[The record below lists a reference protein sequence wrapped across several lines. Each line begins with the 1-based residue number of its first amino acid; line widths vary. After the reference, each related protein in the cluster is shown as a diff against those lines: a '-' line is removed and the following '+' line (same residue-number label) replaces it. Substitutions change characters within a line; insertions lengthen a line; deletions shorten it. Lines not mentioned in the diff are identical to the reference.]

1 MIIGNHSSYAVRF
14 IGQNEWD
21 DAMGLAWK
29 TFLKFEAADYS
40 EEGIANFKDFI
51 TDTNLKRMFDRG
63 MYQVMGAFDGEKM
76 VGMIALRNE
85 NHISLLFVDKE
96 YHYRGI
102 GRSLIAAMDDYV
114 KRELGKTA
122 VSVNASPYAVGF
134 YHKIGFR
141 DVGLQTHSSGIIY
154 TPMRLSL

>member
-1 MIIGNHSSYAVRF
+1 MIRENDTSYEVRF

-21 DAMGLAWK
+21 DAMALAWK

-63 MYQVMGAFDGEKM
+63 MYQVMGAYDGERM

-85 NHISLLFVDKE
+85 SHISLLFVDKE

-102 GRSLIAAMDDYV
+102 GRSLIMAMDDYV
-114 KRELGKTA
+114 KQELGKTA

-141 DVGLQTHSSGIIY
+141 DAGLQTHCSGIIY
-154 TPMRLSL
+154 TPMRLNL

>member
-1 MIIGNHSSYAVRF
+1 MMREKNASYEIRF
-14 IGQNEWD
+14 IGSDDWD
-21 DAMGLAWK
+21 VAMALASK

-63 MYQVMGAFDGEKM
+63 MYQVMGAYDGEDM

-102 GRSLIAAMDDYV
+102 GRSLIMAMDDYV
-114 KRELGKTA
+114 KQELGKTA
-122 VSVNASPYAVGF
+122 VSVNASPYAIGF
-134 YHKIGFR
+134 YHKIGFH

-154 TPMRLSL
+154 TPMRLKL